1 MLSVKELKFNLSKRG
16 LATSGLKYEL
26 EARWKKYVDEQD
38 ELASLRAKV
47 FALQEA
53 QRRST
58 IPRPVIDLTESV
70 PKRRRLDGD
79 NGASGGGG
87 SSSSGGMAAAALA
100 QRTTQLVEVKK
111 ENGDLARE
119 AASLR
124 LQVAAGK
131 QAQAD
136 LDEITCSMCEEPYGE
151 SDARSQT
158 MFRTTAGESCCS
170 SGSGVCK
177 SCANAEFARQRSMTR
192 WSGKLACPY
201 CQKAIAD
208 EPAAVPVTQEF
219 PQALLDRVAK
229 LHFPGRNPPPPLEA
243 LRKHKAEIAR
253 RIQAGDE
260 SPASADTVN
269 LWEEHLLYSTKH
281 YAEMCAKLGA
291 PEFVHLQSPACF
303 EGAGEL
309 LSGFVRCRWTYT
321 VALLPNHAGDLS
333 LDSWEFADS
342 FVQNVQR
349 AINEMRRGAR
359 PREPEVDSAYALVAL
374 REYVHFIRLKIQLDK
389 HNDGCDVRHGLKY
402 TNGAGDNVPSP
413 IGAACSRE
421 LDEVWH
427 EHLRWDTLD
436 YCQMVDALGGAGD
449 RGMVH
454 HCSTAA
460 LCDEYSMSAG
470 DAGRMLRACFRR
482 TSEKRAAMAEW
493 ENPTVRSIWDAPASG
508 AAAAAVKT
516 TSDRAIVEAAI
527 AARDGEVAPR
537 GTRWGLS
544 IVYKEDGTAFGDDS
558 YDLCPYIEGNR
569 YYSCDGYRVSPT
581 MDWNIAYDD
590 NDEPVYSDGV
600 TVYNRHTDAEGPIE
614 EGELVMT
621 YSQPA
626 QCG

>member
-1 MLSVKELKFNLSKRG
+1 M
-16 LATSGLKYEL
+16 
-26 EARWKKYVDEQD
+26 
-38 ELASLRAKV
+38 
-47 FALQEA
+47 
-53 QRRST
+53 
-58 IPRPVIDLTESV
+58 
-70 PKRRRLDGD
+70 
-79 NGASGGGG
+79 
-87 SSSSGGMAAAALA
+87 
-100 QRTTQLVEVKK
+100 
-111 ENGDLARE
+111 
-119 AASLR
+119 
-124 LQVAAGK
+124 
-131 QAQAD
+131 
-136 LDEITCSMCEEPYGE
+136 
-151 SDARSQT
+151 
-158 MFRTTAGESCCS
+158 
-170 SGSGVCK
+170 
-177 SCANAEFARQRSMTR
+177 
-192 WSGKLACPY
+192 
-201 CQKAIAD
+201 
-208 EPAAVPVTQEF
+208 TQEF
-219 PQALLDRVAK
+219 PQALLDRVAKLHSDRVAK

-260 SPASADTVN
+260 SPASAVTVN
-269 LWEEHLLYSTKH
+269 VWEEHLLYSTKH

-309 LSGFVRCRWTYT
+309 LTGFVRCRWTYT

-359 PREPEVDSAYALVAL
+359 PREPEVDSAYVLVAL

-460 LCDEYSMSAG
+460 LCDEYSMSAD

-493 ENPTVRSIWDAPASG
+493 ENPTVRSIWDAPAAG

-544 IVYKEDGTAFGDDS
+544 IVYKEDGTAFGDD